1 MIRLLKPTVNP
12 QPWGGGGA
20 FPFAVAQ
27 PPSPFRRSLS
37 AVWSCCVVR
46 CVVLLCGPAAGVLLQ
61 ERDGASLAWLAT
73 VSVSPLTSASRQCLS
88 PSHPSV
94 CWEALST
101 QLPHC
106 AHSSLPP
113 WPLIPELEP
122 RSHRECGSKPAACV
136 CKVQISIASG
146 AGGARG
152 RKSIWLR
159 LNLEPFPLKG
169 HCVHL

>member
-1 MIRLLKPTVNP
+1 MIRLV
-12 QPWGGGGA
+12 GGGA

-27 PPSPFRRSLS
+27 PPSPFRRPLS
-37 AVWSCCVVR
+37 IVWSCCWSCVPAVWSCCR
-46 CVVLLCGPAAGVLLQ
+46 CLLQ
-61 ERDGASLAWLAT
+61 EGDGANLAWLAT
-73 VSVSPLTSASRQCLS
+73 VSVSPLTPASRQRMS
-88 PSHPSV
+88 SSHPSV

-106 AHSSLPP
+106 ALSSRPP

-122 RSHRECGSKPAACV
+122 RSHRECGSKPAASV

-146 AGGARG
+146 AGGVRG
-152 RKSIWLR
+152 RKSFWLR
-159 LNLEPFPLKG
+159 LNSEPFPLKG